1 MTRLFI
7 PAPGLRLVL
16 ASASPRRRRFLEDWG
31 LPFTLFWPEGV
42 VEPSPVSGEPPE
54 QYACRAAEAKTL
66 AAAERMEVTGAL
78 VLGADTVVALDGDIL
93 GKPRDAND
101 ALNMLVRLS
110 GRGHEVISA
119 VSLLL
124 PEGGRKNFSDT
135 SRVFFHPW
143 PRAVL
148 AAYARSG
155 EPDDK
160 AGAYAI
166 QGKGAF
172 LASRIEGAF
181 STVAGLPLTP
191 LINLL
196 LAENLIL
203 PVGGDSEFL

>member
-7 PAPGLRLVL
+7 PAPGLRLAL
-16 ASASPRRRRFLEDWG
+16 ASSSPRRRRFLEDWG
-31 LPFTLFWPEGV
+31 LPFTLFCPLG
-42 VEPSPVSGEPPE
+42 VEPFPIPGESPE

-66 AAAERMEVTGAL
+66 AAAEQMKSPDILT
-78 VLGADTVVALDGDIL
+78 LGADTVVALDGDIL
-93 GKPRDAND
+93 GKPRDAGD
-101 ALNMLVRLS
+101 ALDMLLCLS

-119 VSLLL
+119 VCLLL
-124 PEGGRKNFSDT
+124 PDGRRKIFSDT

-143 PRAVL
+143 PKAVL

-160 AGAYAI
+160 AGAYAV

-172 LASRIEGAF
+172 LVERIEGAF

-191 LINLL
+191 LVKLL
-196 LAENLIL
+196 LAEDLIL
-203 PVGGDSEFL
+203 PAEAK